1 MIFPPTLTLKGS
13 ESSYTMHLRQQGKT
27 LQVNGGISATLD
39 LPSNWLLRP
48 EHKSEYRLDDTLCPT
63 ERAVDLLLAL
73 HLHDTLPSL
82 VLWRVDELQLLLAQ
96 SLVDIDV
103 LDLDVQRA
111 LLRNLEPRPDLP
123 YNVQNKE
130 EGACKVVLEE
140 DGGVEIWPADG
151 IKGDV
156 ELGG

>member
-1 MIFPPTLTLKGS
+1 M
-13 ESSYTMHLRQQGKT
+13 
-27 LQVNGGISATLD
+27 
-39 LPSNWLLRP
+39 
-48 EHKSEYRLDDTLCPT
+48 DDTLCPT

-82 VLWRVDELQLLLAQ
+82 VFWRVDKLQLLLPQ
-96 SLVDIDV
+96 SLVNIDI
-103 LDLDVQRA
+103 LDLGVQWA

-123 YNVQNKE
+123 YNVQSNE
-130 EGACKVVLEE
+130 EGARKVVLEE